1 MSMSYTSTTPNDH
14 ALQRAR
20 PSCPGCNRAPSW
32 AGSLSLG
39 RYVSSHASMPL
50 DSNSKPVI
58 LVSTSAFTLIELL
71 VVLAI
76 ISILVA
82 LLLPLISRSKGKAQ
96 QIQCVGNLRQLGLG
110 IQNFLA
116 VNHAYPSSIAGTNS
130 DNPGTWM
137 LQLQR
142 GGFDISAPKTNFF
155 SEGVWHCPSARWG
168 SSWRSGGTPTCY
180 GYNAFGVLRVGNR
193 TNALGL
199 HGRFISRSHLFAP
212 LPESEVTS
220 PSEMMAI
227 ADSLTGGVDFM
238 RQPDLDYL
246 ERVGFASSR
255 HHGRVNVVFCDGHV
269 ESPSLKFVFTDSSD
283 AALVRWNRDHQPHRD
298 EL

>member
-1 MSMSYTSTTPNDH
+1 MAVGDFKGAGQADLAVASNVE
-14 ALQRAR
+14 LV
-20 PSCPGCNRAPSW
+20 PS
-32 AGSLSLG
+32 
-39 RYVSSHASMPL
+39 
-50 DSNSKPVI
+50 SKPVI
-58 LVSTSAFTLIELL
+58 RVSMGAFTLIELL

-82 LLLPLISRSKGKAQ
+82 LLLPVISRSKGKAQ

-116 VNHAYPSSIAGTNS
+116 SNHAYPSAMAGTNS
-130 DNPGTWM
+130 DNPGAWM
-137 LQLQR
+137 MQLQR
-142 GGFDISAPKTNFF
+142 GGFDISTPKTNFLA
-155 SEGVWHCPSARWG
+155 EGVWRCPSARWG
-168 SSWRSGGTPTCY
+168 GGWSAGGGTPTCY
-180 GYNAFGVLRVGNR
+180 GYNTFGVARVGNH

-199 HGRFISRSHLFAP
+199 HGQFISRSQLFTP
-212 LPESEVTS
+212 IPESEVVS

-227 ADSLTGGVDFM
+227 GDSFTGGVDFM

-269 ESPSLKFVFTDSSD
+269 ESPSLKFVFTDTSD
-283 AALVRWNRDHQPHRD
+283 AALIRWNRDHQPHRD